1 MATSLQD
8 VLVCPISLQLFQDPV
23 VAEDGHTYER
33 EAITEWIR
41 LNGTSPLTRQPLN
54 IEALRPNFTLKQVID
69 QFETKMQE
77 KKFKFKLNIDVRRE
91 KRALFQTFG
100 KTIYKAEWIDQQ
112 QPCPPIIILKIDGA
126 RANKEAS
133 FYVDLSR
140 HPHIVQ
146 TYGLVEDSAPNT
158 SSVMLLQEYAS
169 EGSLFEL
176 LNDQIEVPA
185 IEILEEMF
193 IQIADAMIFLG
204 KSNSQI
210 LCEYE
215 RLSLIYCGFH
225 EIFKKIV
232 RLGSFQNLHYSYLF

>member
-8 VLVCPISLQLFQDPV
+8 VLVCPISLQPFQDPV

-41 LNGTSPLTRQPLN
+41 LNGTSPITRQPLT
-54 IEALRPNFTLKQVID
+54 IEALRPNFILKQVID
-69 QFETKMQE
+69 QFETKIQE
-77 KKFKFKLNIDVRRE
+77 KKFNFKLNIDVRRE

-100 KTIYKAEWIDQQ
+100 KTIYKAEWIDRQ
-112 QPCPPIIILKIDGA
+112 QPSPPIIILKIDGA

-140 HPHIVQ
+140 HPHIVR
-146 TYGLVEDSAPNT
+146 TYGLVEDSTPNT

-210 LCEYE
+210 LCKYD
-215 RLSLIYCGFH
+215 RFSLIYCRFQK
-225 EIFKKIV
+225 ILKK
-232 RLGSFQNLHYSYLF
+232 

>member
-8 VLVCPISLQLFQDPV
+8 VLICPISLQLFQDPV

-33 EAITEWIR
+33 EAITEWIL
-41 LNGTSPLTRQPLN
+41 LNGTSPITRQPLI
-54 IEALRPNFTLKQVID
+54 IEALRPNFILKQVID
-69 QFETKMQE
+69 QFETKIQE
-77 KKFKFKLNIDVRRE
+77 KKFNFKLNIDVRRE

-100 KTIYKAEWIDQQ
+100 KTIYKAEWIDRQ
-112 QPCPPIIILKIDGA
+112 QPSSPIIILKIDGA

-140 HPHIVQ
+140 HPHIVR
-146 TYGLVEDSAPNT
+146 TYGLVEDSIPNT

-215 RLSLIYCGFH
+215 RLSLIYCRFQK
-225 EIFKKIV
+225 ILKK
-232 RLGSFQNLHYSYLF
+232 

>member
-41 LNGTSPLTRQPLN
+41 LNGTSPLTRQPLTM
-54 IEALRPNFTLKQVID
+54 EALRPNFILKKVID
-69 QFETKMQE
+69 QFETKLQE
-77 KKFKFKLNIDVRRE
+77 KKFNFKLNIDVRRE

-112 QPCPPIIILKIDGA
+112 QPRPPIIILKIDGA
-126 RANKEAS
+126 RANKQAS
-133 FYVDLSR
+133 FYVELSR
-140 HPHIVQ
+140 HPHIVR
-146 TYGLVEDSAPNT
+146 TYGLVEDSIPNK

-176 LNDQIEVPA
+176 LNDQTEVPA
-185 IEILEEMF
+185 IKILEEMF

-204 KSNSQI
+204 KPSKHI
-210 LCEYE
+210 LCKHEK
-215 RLSLIYCGFH
+215 LSLVYNRFQ
-225 EIFKKIV
+225 KI
-232 RLGSFQNLHYSYLF
+232 LGK